1 MQAAQQLHKMNMVHH
16 LDRALFLSESGIVL
30 DGTVPIVRTIL
41 YCSSL
46 LSALFLYNFTLFLYN
61 FT

>member
-1 MQAAQQLHKMNMVHH
+1 MQAAQQLYKMNMVHH
-16 LDRALFLSESGIVL
+16 LDRALFKVNQVQL
-30 DGTVPIVRTIL
+30 L

-46 LSALFLYNFTLFLYN
+46 PSAMFLYNFTLFLYN